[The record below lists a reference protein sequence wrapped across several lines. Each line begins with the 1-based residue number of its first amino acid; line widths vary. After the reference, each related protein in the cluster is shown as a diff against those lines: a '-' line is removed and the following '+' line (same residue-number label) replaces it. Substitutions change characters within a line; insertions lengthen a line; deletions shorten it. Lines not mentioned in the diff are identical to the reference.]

1 MMEEFGKVLVSRTQL
16 KMVLVILYT
25 LIYIKLLSRSTF
37 DNVYLGQIKFPAAAP
52 LPGIQLRGNYTFV
65 ADEPFPMKP
74 YLLRPYPGRDISGDV
89 SKKVFNYCLS
99 RARRTIDNS
108 FGESGDKSFE

>member
-1 MMEEFGKVLVSRTQL
+1 MSMFDHVYQGQL
-16 KMVLVILYT
+16 KLLVAT
-25 LIYIKLLSRSTF
+25 PVPNT
-37 DNVYLGQIKFPAAAP
+37 
-52 LPGIQLRGNYTFV
+52 QLRGNYIFF
-65 ADEPFPMKP
+65 ADEAFPMKP
-74 YLLRPYPGRDISGDV
+74 YLLWSYPGRDISGDV